1 MQVKESNK
9 FDQKL
14 IDRIIKVAYGDAGII
29 EWFYIRFRA
38 LTNSEINSLLKEYKN
53 TATAVH
59 NLKQEDVPKHIIEKV
74 NNYTTFSNHK
84 KPVVSVI
91 SYGLFT
97 LWNKKAIPATVLE
110 ILIAIIISFLL
121 LTEPVQTSKYS
132 KAEIE
137 LAEKQLK
144 QSLAIVGK
152 AFQKAENDFSN
163 EILNKQVNKNL
174 NRGYYLVNNIL
185 IGG

>member
-1 MQVKESNK
+1 
-9 FDQKL
+9 
-14 IDRIIKVAYGDAGII
+14 
-29 EWFYIRFRA
+29 
-38 LTNSEINSLLKEYKN
+38 
-53 TATAVH
+53 
-59 NLKQEDVPKHIIEKV
+59 
-74 NNYTTFSNHK
+74 
-84 KPVVSVI
+84 VVSLI

-97 LWNKKAIPATVLE
+97 HWNKKAIPATVLG
-110 ILIAIIISFLL
+110 ILIVIIISILL
-121 LTEPVQTSKYS
+121 LKEPVQTSKYS

>member
-38 LTNSEINSLLKEYKN
+38 LTNNEINSLLEEHKK
-53 TATAVH
+53 TANAVH
-59 NLKQEDVPKHIIEKV
+59 NLKQEVVPEHIIKKV
-74 NNYTTFSNHK
+74 TDYTNSFNQR
-84 KPVVSVI
+84 KPVVSLI

-97 LWNKKAIPATVLE
+97 LRNKKAIPATVLG
-110 ILIAIIISFLL
+110 ILIAIIFSFLL